1 MKGTNTITI
10 FPLSP
15 DSSLS
20 NDKRT
25 KVYFGLLD
33 DALSK
38 PKAKRIHNIAIS
50 GGFGTGKSS
59 LIRSYDRYTHERKH
73 KKADD
78 SNQKNKAEKSA
89 PFRFLDCKKH
99 EKTKNQKN
107 GQNQKKEK
115 IKYLYVSIGE
125 YASNME
131 TNCGT
136 DVNRN
141 KSTGR
146 KKGSSAI
153 NAVVEKNDAK
163 EQSEGLIA
171 INAVER
177 RMLLQIFA
185 RFHKAD
191 LPQSSFR
198 LFPEEWLRHHWWI
211 TPFAGFFILGIFL
224 LSFHQPLGKL
234 LVAVGNTDV
243 WPNLAS
249 PIMDFLVKY
258 KTLIRFIL
266 TSYCIAFITTV
277 ITTLSMHFLPR
288 IRFRAFTLKGA
299 NAELS
304 VEQETAESYL
314 DLYSTELVYCLEKLA
329 RKIGHVVVFEDLD
342 RLDNHACLHIM
353 TRLREINNL
362 VNLRLQRK
370 NRHLCFIYAINDGFL
385 ESIQYEKFFDYIIP
399 VIPEM
404 NKRSAAKLFA
414 DKMKEIDKKYN
425 ATSEFPHFDTVVS
438 YLSDY
443 RLQNTI
449 LNEYHVLQ
457 KVYRSVHNCSD
468 DELESSVKNE
478 ILAFAIYKNCW
489 PGDYHALRKG
499 NSQIFTKNGISCPK
513 CFENEKYGKL
523 LQLLTDPDNH
533 LLTLHSLYYISF
545 EERVLTNIYNEHWKA
560 AIESPARHAEIIA
573 ELNAIQECETECLAI
588 VREFFSN
595 QEHLVKITGGQ
606 TPEYHVDVFRAVVNC
621 MVRCHQE
628 DNSWF
633 FNDFKESLNLI
644 AKLKLLAEM
653 SSSNDELI
661 KKEFFVISSKKIK
674 NIENFFFA
682 KDNDLRDMGFITKR
696 ELRELCRGIKFFS
709 IDLIQVSDAA
719 NLTAEIES
727 IRNEFITSD
736 VTPYFK

>member
-59 LIRSYDRYTHERKH
+59 LIRSYDRYTHESNH
-73 KKADD
+73 KKTDD
-78 SNQKNKAEKSA
+78 SNQKDKAEESA

-99 EKTKNQKN
+99 ERKKNQKN
-107 GQNQKKEK
+107 NQGQKKEK
-115 IKYLYVSIGE
+115 TKYLYVSIGE

-136 DVNRN
+136 DVNRI

-153 NAVVEKNDAK
+153 NAAVEKNDAK
-163 EQSEGLIA
+163 EQPEELTA

-185 RFHKAD
+185 RFRKAD

-198 LFPEEWLRHHWWI
+198 LFPEEWLTHHWWI
-211 TPFAGFFILGIFL
+211 TPFAGLFMLGILL
-224 LSFHQPLGKL
+224 LSFHDPLGKL
-234 LVAVGNTDV
+234 LVAVGNMDV
-243 WPNLAS
+243 WSNLAAQIIDS
-249 PIMDFLVKY
+249 LVKY

-266 TSYCIAFITTV
+266 TSYCIAFIAIV
-277 ITTLSMHFLPR
+277 IMLFCMRFLPR
-288 IRFRAFTLKGA
+288 IRFRAFMLKGA

-329 RKIGHVVVFEDLD
+329 RKIDHVVVFEDLD
-342 RLDNHACLHIM
+342 RLDNDACLHIM

-362 VNLRLQRK
+362 VNLRLQQT

-385 ESIQYEKFFDYIIP
+385 ESIQHEKFFDYIIP
-399 VIPEM
+399 IIPEM

-414 DKMKEIDKKYN
+414 DKIKEIDKSFN
-425 ATSEFPHFDTVVS
+425 ATVEFPHFDTVIS
-438 YLSDY
+438 CLSDY

-449 LNEYHVLQ
+449 LNEYQVLQ
-457 KVYRSVHNCSD
+457 RLYRSVHNCSD
-468 DELESSVKNE
+468 DEPKSSVKNE
-478 ILAFAIYKNCW
+478 MLAFSIYKNCW
-489 PGDYHALRKG
+489 PGDYHALREG
-499 NSQIFTKNGISCPK
+499 NSQIFTRDGVKCPQRLK
-513 CFENEKYGKL
+513 RAKYGIL

-533 LLTLHSLYYISF
+533 LLTQHSVYYVGFDEKALVDFYSA
-545 EERVLTNIYNEHWKA
+545 HWEA
-560 AIESPARHAEIIA
+560 AINNPTRHKEIIT
-573 ELNAIQECETECLAI
+573 ELDTIQECETECLAA
-588 VREFFSN
+588 VQEFFGN
-595 QEHLVKITGGQ
+595 RDHLKKEITGKES
-606 TPEYHVDVFRAVVNC
+606 EYYVDVFRAVVKC
-621 MVRCHQE
+621 MVRCRQE
-628 DNSWF
+628 NNSWF
-633 FNDFKESLNLI
+633 FISSHYNSCI
-644 AKLKLLAEM
+644 KLLAKM
-653 SSSNDELI
+653 DGDGDEAI
-661 KKEFFVISSKKIK
+661 KREFFVLSFPA
-674 NIENFFFA
+674 IENQGNFYGA
-682 KDNDLRDMGFITKR
+682 TNTALKWLSPYSLAEFI
-696 ELRELCRGIKFFS
+696 ELCRGLKKIPLNAGITLRDMTNDATLAEVECRVRKVFS
-709 IDLIQVSDAA
+709 QSQ
-719 NLTAEIES
+719 T
-727 IRNEFITSD
+727 
-736 VTPYFK
+736 TPYFD